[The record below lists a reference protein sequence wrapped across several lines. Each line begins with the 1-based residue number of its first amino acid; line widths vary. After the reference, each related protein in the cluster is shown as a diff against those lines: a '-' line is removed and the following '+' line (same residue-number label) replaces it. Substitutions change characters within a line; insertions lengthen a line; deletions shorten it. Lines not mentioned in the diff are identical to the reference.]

1 MYRGVTP
8 SPQVDRIRYRESVM
22 SSHAAPLIA
31 LGLGL
36 LALSAC
42 AEGRPARRELAGAL
56 ATSVRVTPVCD
67 GDALRPSTAA
77 PAEGIWRDGGPS
89 GGRVA
94 VMVGPAREAAG
105 DLRLTR
111 RIEAVEVGNGGDT
124 LRTREDA
131 TVSLE
136 LLPPLPGEGVGDSPT
151 ATGTPGDQPAAAFV
165 LGSAIVVAAY
175 EPCATS
181 QRAPRLR
188 YLRRDARGRP
198 VIDVML
204 QRASDR

>member
-1 MYRGVTP
+1 MGVTA
-8 SPQVDRIRYRESVM
+8 SPQIDRVRNRESVM
-22 SSHAAPLIA
+22 SSHATPRIA
-31 LGLGL
+31 VIVGL

-42 AEGRPARRELAGAL
+42 REGGPVRRELAGTL
-56 ATSVRVTPVCD
+56 ATTVRVTPVCD
-67 GDALRPSTAA
+67 GDALKPSTAA
-77 PAEGIWRDGGPS
+77 PAEGIWRDDTPS
-89 GGRVA
+89 RGRVA
-94 VMVGPAREAAG
+94 IMVGPAREAAG

-111 RIEAVEVGNGGDT
+111 RIETVEVGDRGDT

-131 TVSLE
+131 TVQLE
-136 LLPPLPGEGVGDSPT
+136 LLPPLPGEAAGGGPTTVG
-151 ATGTPGDQPAAAFV
+151 ATGDQPAAAFV

-188 YLRRDARGRP
+188 YLRRDSRGRP

-204 QRASDR
+204 QRTSGG